1 MMLLSRFDVS
11 NGNIRS
17 FLIIAVLRLLTG
29 ITQFTLILLLA
40 SSLSLEDFGV
50 YTMFTIYASY
60 FALLAGF
67 NFHTYTIREMG
78 RVDRECW
85 PNLFVQSGYFIFF
98 NGCFVILLAMLLY
111 CLKVVYQEVLLF
123 FLLILIFTTINNQV
137 ENFLVGA
144 GYPTH
149 SALSIFIKVL
159 WILPLLLLVKV
170 YKFDLSLSSVFLAW
184 IVSEFFALIYLAI
197 VLYYLRLTPSVTIS
211 INYSW
216 IIKGWKVGLRY
227 TFLGLLLTAAITIQR
242 VILGET
248 HSKEDVGVFQIF
260 FTITVFLPNLIES
273 SVFAVLLPK
282 LIKKSNEAGAGV
294 ILVPRYILSLFL
306 LAAVSTCLIVVY
318 MMLPFILSIFGKKE
332 LTEYKSVFVYIAIY
346 SLLYFSSR
354 LFHYQ
359 LYSASKDRILI
370 YVNIV
375 SFSVALL
382 SSILFIPPFGIMGA
396 AYSLVMTGLT
406 MLVLCS
412 LPFLLRLR
420 ALRFI

>member
-1 MMLLSRFDVS
+1 MKLLSRLYVG
-11 NGNIRS
+11 NGNIRA
-17 FLIIAVLRLLTG
+17 FFVIALLRLLTG
-29 ITQFTLILLLA
+29 IAQFTLILLLA
-40 SSLSLEDFGV
+40 SNLSLEEYGI

-85 PNLFVQSGYFIFF
+85 PNLLAQSGYFIFV
-98 NGCFVILLAMLLY
+98 NGCFVILLAISLY
-111 CLKVVYQEVLLF
+111 YLKFVYQEVFLF
-123 FLLILIFTTINNQV
+123 FILILIFTTINNQV

-149 SALSIFIKVL
+149 SAVNIFIRVL
-159 WILPLLLLVKV
+159 WILPLLLLVQGC
-170 YKFDLSLSSVFLAW
+170 KFDLSLSSVFLAW
-184 IVSEFFALIYLAI
+184 IASEFFALIYLAI
-197 VLYYLRLTPSVTIS
+197 VLYYLKLTPLVPVSL
-211 INYSW
+211 NYSW
-216 IIKGWKVGLRY
+216 IIKGWKVGSRY

-273 SVFAVLLPK
+273 SIFAVLLPK
-282 LIKKSNEAGAGV
+282 LIKESNEAGAGV
-294 ILVPRYILSLFL
+294 ILLPRYTLALFL
-306 LAAVSTCLIVVY
+306 LAVISMVLIVIY
-318 MMLPFILSIFGKKE
+318 LTLPFVLSIFGKNE
-332 LTEYKSVFVYIAIY
+332 LTEYKSVFVYMALY

-370 YVNIV
+370 NVNIA

-406 MLVLCS
+406 MLVMCS
-412 LPFLLRLR
+412 LPFLSRFR
-420 ALRFI
+420 ALR